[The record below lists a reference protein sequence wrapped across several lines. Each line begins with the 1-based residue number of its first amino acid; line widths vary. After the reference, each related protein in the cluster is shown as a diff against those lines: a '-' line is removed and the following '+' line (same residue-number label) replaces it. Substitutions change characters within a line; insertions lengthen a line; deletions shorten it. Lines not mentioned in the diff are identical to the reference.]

1 MIFGLKITFQ
11 QENSHKYMLYSC
23 FPFIRVR
30 LKYLLMLIYQEEVN
44 FMFGGNSKG
53 ISHEDDENLRFVR
66 QVIQE
71 TQRSWS

>member
-1 MIFGLKITFQ
+1 
-11 QENSHKYMLYSC
+11 
-23 FPFIRVR
+23 
-30 LKYLLMLIYQEEVN
+30 
-44 FMFGGNSKG
+44 MFGGNSKG